1 MTFVAVAALSHDG
14 LVRDH
19 NEDSVVVGPW
29 TTCAAV
35 TPTPATLVFSTDTPV
50 VVAVADGLGGHPA
63 GDVASTL
70 VVQQLARLGPYLG
83 DEQAVRVAVDACNR
97 AVYEEAERDPA
108 HGGMGTTVAGLVA
121 AEDTLIVFNVGDS
134 RVYAVDD
141 AMLTRLSVDDSPPLA
156 PGQTHTVIV
165 TQTIGG
171 TAAERSIEPHLTSRE
186 PAVGDRYLI
195 CTDGLSDVVDE
206 PKLGAALSGRGGGEA
221 AYELWRAA
229 MEAGGPDNITVAVVD
244 LIEDLE
250 RR

>member
-1 MTFVAVAALSHDG
+1 
-14 LVRDH
+14 
-19 NEDSVVVGPW
+19 
-29 TTCAAV
+29 
-35 TPTPATLVFSTDTPV
+35 
-50 VVAVADGLGGHPA
+50 
-63 GDVASTL
+63 
-70 VVQQLARLGPYLG
+70 
-83 DEQAVRVAVDACNR
+83 
-97 AVYEEAERDPA
+97 
-108 HGGMGTTVAGLVA
+108 MGTTVAGLVA